1 MKSTTLTLATVVIA
15 FVLLSTP
22 VLAEFITL
30 QPDPVDLH
38 DLDHYKYYT
47 WGLSTD
53 RDVSQ
58 IVIKNAVLFFD
69 NIRNY
74 NDSPNVLYIHM
85 LNSAP
90 DGVTVYHDNQGGGN
104 NFFGQGVW
112 LKTYWNLP
120 STPQDLTYHFST
132 FEIFMFNRY
141 LQDGAD
147 IGFGFDPDCH
157 FYNDGVSLGICYDV
171 IPEPATLSILGLGG
185 CLGLIRRRRRR
196 K

>member
-1 MKSTTLTLATVVIA
+1 MKSITLTLATVVTA
-15 FVLLSTP
+15 LVLLSAP
-22 VLAEFITL
+22 ALAERIVL
-30 QPDPVDLH
+30 QPDPADLYG
-38 DLDHYKYYT
+38 LDHYKYYT

-58 IVIKNAVLFFD
+58 IVIKSAVLFFD

-74 NDSPNVLYIHM
+74 NNSDNVLYVHM

-90 DGVTVYHDNQGGGN
+90 DGVTVYQDDQGGGD
-104 NFFGQGVW
+104 NFFGQGVR
-112 LKTYWNLP
+112 LVTYRNLP
-120 STPQDLTYHFST
+120 STPQDITYNFST